1 MKVDRAYFGFVF
13 GDETW
18 RRKAL
23 TAGVLAVIGVVV
35 LPLWLVIGGYSVR
48 LMRQTLDGEPPSL
61 PDWSGWR
68 ELHRDGARFH
78 LVALVYTLPVWLLV
92 LFAGGVLPLLL
103 LKSLSSTVV
112 SNLDDVLESLLSI
125 YGMSVLLLIIAGL
138 LYVPLLFLARVAQTR
153 MVARDSLQSAFEFGE
168 VWRLMRAGFN
178 DFLLAYG
185 LWFAVFFLATTIAPL
200 LLLTVVLACLS
211 PVVLGLPLA
220 YALILMTPLYG
231 AVYRQVQ
238 SDLAAGID
246 T

>member
-1 MKVDRAYFGFVF
+1 MKIDRAYFGFVF
-13 GDETW
+13 GDESW

-23 TAGVLAVIGVVV
+23 TAGLLAVVGVVV

-48 LMRQTLDGEPPSL
+48 LVRQTLRGELPSL

-68 ELHRDGARFH
+68 ELYRDGARFH
-78 LVALVYTLPVWLLV
+78 LVALVYTLPAWLLV

-103 LKSLSSTVV
+103 LESLSSTVV
-112 SNLDDVLESLLSI
+112 SGWDALQSLLSI
-125 YGMSVLLLIIAGL
+125 YGTSVLLLIVASL

-153 MVARDSLQSAFEFGE
+153 MIARDSLRSAFEVGE
-168 VWRLMRAGFN
+168 VWRLMRAGIN
-178 DFLLAYG
+178 GFLLAYG

-220 YALILMTPLYG
+220 YALILMAPLYG

-238 SDLAAGID
+238 SDLAAGAD